1 MNDATG
7 EKICGLGLR
16 DAKDAIDAM
25 IAEVE
30 RRGGTLAGFRR
41 IEWIKNLREA
51 TLEAAE
57 REQVAKQVRNLEND
71 RAKMLRQWLDRSNDM
86 LNIATELVSLHADIQ
101 TNRRMIKEID
111 PDAYVG
117 DFSTG
122 ATALEAAF
130 GYRAAEFGIGFNPAA
145 SPAPA
150 QNVAEDAGPNG
161 WLSTGEGGGYDAD
174 FGDVP
179 ELSETAQPAP
189 TLGELGGEID
199 SIGTMLTNFM
209 ALMGYVVGP
218 ENTIKYNP
226 SKANALYPADA
237 SDIYPIDETP
247 F

>member
-86 LNIATELVSLHADIQ
+86 LNIATELVSLH
-101 TNRRMIKEID
+101 
-111 PDAYVG
+111 
-117 DFSTG
+117 
-122 ATALEAAF
+122 
-130 GYRAAEFGIGFNPAA
+130 
-145 SPAPA
+145 
-150 QNVAEDAGPNG
+150 
-161 WLSTGEGGGYDAD
+161 GYDAD